1 LKFNFFLKGIDFQ
14 IKKVRINDKVNA
26 LQLWDT
32 AGQERYKSV
41 TKQYFRKADGVICM
55 YDVTSEDSFKNLRNW
70 IELVKESILDDCV
83 LVILG
88 SKIDLIE
95 KNNYVVKYEDGTRL
109 AEVVLYSFLIFALA
123 IFINKFTSYSP
134 FTL

>member
-1 LKFNFFLKGIDFQ
+1 M
-14 IKKVRINDKVNA
+14 
-26 LQLWDT
+26 QLWDT

-70 IELVKESILDDCV
+70 IELVKESIIDDCV

-95 KNNYVVKYEDGTRL
+95 KNNYVVKYEDGARL
-109 AEVVLYSFLIFALA
+109 AEVVIYILF
-123 IFINKFTSYSP
+123 
-134 FTL
+134 